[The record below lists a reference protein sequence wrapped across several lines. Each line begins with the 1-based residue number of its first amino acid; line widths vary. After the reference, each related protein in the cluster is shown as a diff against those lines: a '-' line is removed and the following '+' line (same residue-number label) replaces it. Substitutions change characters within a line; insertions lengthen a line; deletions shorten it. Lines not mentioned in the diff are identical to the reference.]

1 MLTKSEENY
10 IKAIY
15 QLSENSS
22 DNINTN
28 LLAEHMQTKAS
39 SATDMLKKLAE
50 KSLVQYA
57 KYQGCSLTQEGQ
69 KAALNIIRKHRLWET
84 FLVQKLNFGWE
95 EVHEIAEQLEHI
107 QSNKLTERLDS
118 YLGFPKFD
126 PHGDPIPTV
135 DGKLPIKRSILLSD
149 CDLNEVVV
157 ISGVKDGEV
166 EFLAYL
172 NDIGCTLGTELKII
186 NKFNFDG
193 SLLIELNGKQIQFS
207 AVISKRITV
216 LKNDNE

>member
-15 QLSENSS
+15 QLSENNSGT
-22 DNINTN
+22 INTN
-28 LLAEHMQTKAS
+28 LLAEQMQTKAS

-50 KSLVQYA
+50 KELVQYA
-57 KYQGCSLTQEGQ
+57 KYQGCSLTEKGQ
-69 KAALNIIRKHRLWET
+69 KTALMIIRKHRLWET
-84 FLVQKLNFGWE
+84 FLVEKLNFGWE

-107 QSNKLTERLDS
+107 QSNKLTERLDAFLE
-118 YLGFPKFD
+118 YPKFD
-126 PHGDPIPTV
+126 PHGDPIPGP
-135 DGKLPIKRSILLSD
+135 DGKLPTRRSILLSD
-149 CDLNEVVV
+149 CEVNEHVV

-172 NDIGCTLGTELKII
+172 NDIGCTLGTELII
-186 NKFNFDG
+186 RNKFSFDG
-193 SLLIELNGKQIQFS
+193 SLLIELNNKQIQFS

-216 LKNDNE
+216 LKKD

>member
-15 QLSENSS
+15 QLSESNSGT
-22 DNINTN
+22 INTN

-50 KSLVQYA
+50 KSLVEYA
-57 KYQGCSLTQEGQ
+57 KYQGCSLTDFGQ
-69 KAALNIIRKHRLWET
+69 NTALMVIRKHRLWET

-107 QSNKLTERLDS
+107 QSDKLTARLDAFLD
-118 YLGFPKFD
+118 YPKFD
-126 PHGDPIPTV
+126 PHGDPIPGP
-135 DGKLPIKRSILLSD
+135 DGKLPTRRSIPLSD
-149 CDLNEVVV
+149 CELNEKVI

-172 NDIGCTLGTELKII
+172 NDIGCTLGTELIVR
-186 NKFNFDG
+186 NKFSFDG
-193 SLLIELNGKQIQFS
+193 SLLLELNNKQIQFS
-207 AVISKRITV
+207 AVIAKRITV
-216 LKNDNE
+216 LKND

>member
-15 QLSENSS
+15 QLSETTT
-22 DNINTN
+22 DAINTN
-28 LLAEHMQTKAS
+28 LLAESMQTKAS

-57 KYQGCSLTQEGQ
+57 KYQGCSLTEQGQ
-69 KAALNIIRKHRLWET
+69 KTALMVIRKHRLWET

-107 QSNKLTERLDS
+107 QSNKLTERLDAF
-118 YLGFPKFD
+118 LDHPKFD
-126 PHGDPIPTV
+126 PHGDPIPSA
-135 DGKLPIKRSILLSD
+135 DGKLPTRRSILLSD
-149 CDLNEVVV
+149 CELNEKVV

-172 NDIGCTLGTELKII
+172 NDIGCTLGTELII
-186 NKFNFDG
+186 RNKFSFDG
-193 SLLIELNGKQIQFS
+193 SLLIEMNNKQIQFS

-216 LKNDNE
+216 LKKD